1 MCLERKRRR
10 EDERKTENTTT
21 TPVVEEKMLRKEKE
35 ERAEQRQQIRFLCL
49 LSLLSVEL
57 RFQYSVCEREMTRAS
72 RLICFWD
79 TSVRPPLI
87 FSLFIIFAQQ
97 HIYSF
102 PLRFPVLHYCKS
114 NSFALAPV
122 LCVYTSS
129 LISALKVQSK
139 AFQPSYRAFQ
149 GHI

>member
-21 TPVVEEKMLRKEKE
+21 KPVVEEKMLRKEKE

-57 RFQYSVCEREMTRAS
+57 RFQYSV
-72 RLICFWD
+72 WD

-87 FSLFIIFAQQ
+87 FSLFIIFSQQ

-102 PLRFPVLHYCKS
+102 PLRFPVLRYCNS

-149 GHI
+149 GHV